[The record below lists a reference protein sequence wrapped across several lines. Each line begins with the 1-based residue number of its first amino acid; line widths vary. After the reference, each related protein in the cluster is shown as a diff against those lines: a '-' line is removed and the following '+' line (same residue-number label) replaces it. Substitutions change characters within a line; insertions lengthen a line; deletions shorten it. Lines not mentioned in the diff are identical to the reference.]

1 MGRLTPRVRRR
12 RTGRLLVRRSRAQR
26 ASIAVVSVAVLG
38 AVWLWVPSLA
48 LRTVLTAVLLLAL
61 PMFVVIALDRRS

>member
-1 MGRLTPRVRRR
+1 MRRLTPRMRRR

-26 ASIAVVSVAVLG
+26 ASIAVLTVVVLG